1 MLHVYITISKD
12 WNFILIIAGE
22 RGLTVLSTKPRIL
35 FCDLKLAAGESKS
48 CMLIRG
54 VEVKPGTGV
63 IVRVQSV

>member
-1 MLHVYITISKD
+1 M
-12 WNFILIIAGE
+12 IIAGE